1 MNNKYQIKLEEFEGP
16 LDLLLHLIEK
26 EEMKIS
32 EVSLSNVADQ
42 FMEYVNTSETL
53 KPTEIADFLVVASK
67 LLLIKSKILLPS
79 IEFEDDDTIDLE
91 RQLKIYKEYHEASK
105 VIENMMKQENFT
117 FNREKPLVV
126 FTQKFSPPL
135 KLKLKG
141 LKVVFKELLLNLEPI
156 INLPKDVIRKTISI
170 NEKINQIKN
179 YILEKVNFN
188 FNNLLSQKG
197 SKAEVVVSFLAMLE
211 LVKQRTIKVN
221 QSNLF
226 TDIEI
231 EKLNEENL

>member
-1 MNNKYQIKLEEFEGP
+1 
-16 LDLLLHLIEK
+16 
-26 EEMKIS
+26 
-32 EVSLSNVADQ
+32 
-42 FMEYVNTSETL
+42 
-53 KPTEIADFLVVASK
+53 
-67 LLLIKSKILLPS
+67 
-79 IEFEDDDTIDLE
+79 
-91 RQLKIYKEYHEASK
+91 
-105 VIENMMKQENFT
+105 
-117 FNREKPLVV
+117 VV

>member
-26 EEMKIS
+26 EEMNIS

-179 YILEKVNFN
+179 YYIHRV
-188 FNNLLSQKG
+188 
-197 SKAEVVVSFLAMLE
+197 
-211 LVKQRTIKVN
+211 
-221 QSNLF
+221 
-226 TDIEI
+226 
-231 EKLNEENL
+231 

>member
-26 EEMKIS
+26 EEMNIS

>member
-1 MNNKYQIKLEEFEGP
+1 VNNKYQIKLEEFEGP

-26 EEMKIS
+26 EEMNIS